1 MLDVSSDGPI
11 DVTYTVSENDE
22 ATCLTGTA
30 STNFTVTV
38 GQNNAIPVET
48 LSISLCEAQVEGFL
62 ADPAAAAAYFSGVLT
77 ENGIQT

>member
-11 DVTYTVSENDE
+11 DVTYTVTQDDE

-38 GQNNAIPVET
+38 DMQLLMPAEP
-48 LSISLCEAQVEGFL
+48 IS
-62 ADPAAAAAYFSGVLT
+62 
-77 ENGIQT
+77 